1 MATKTRVIIDTDPGV
16 DDITAILL
24 ALASPEIEILAF
36 IITFGNTDIDHAYDN
51 IRKLFQA
58 LTIHFEKHPDQRAR
72 FPGYTLVSEANSKG
86 FTDQV
91 PFLAKGEQRPLD
103 GEMYTAKYFH
113 GRDGL
118 SDVSTRHPELNIQNS
133 SAWSNFSNGPDPR
146 LPYRPTQIHG
156 PQLTLNLLKQHPSE
170 NITYIAMGPLTSLA
184 KACEMDRDLVRTRI
198 GRVLVMGGAV
208 DVPGN
213 TSPVAEFNWFADPF
227 AVHNLLIAAISEA
240 TLTAEDDG
248 SSGKR
253 EDITGLLPLEK
264 FLMFPLDITKEHALP
279 FDAYK
284 KLVDPGFA
292 DAPSQEK
299 DKSWLV
305 HFTSSYLERVKE
317 VMAQYNS
324 KNAMELHDIL
334 PVWYAITHP
343 WPPAKHQSHAPS
355 PFAKSRLSNGWKV
368 TARRFEIERTGSL
381 TRGMLIVD
389 RRSFTSSQSKGHNRA
404 YEQTKTD
411 LAEAPDPVGA
421 QSASDAKKLAASTG
435 STAANEHPGDEG
447 GVLCATG
454 TPGDDVLVKL
464 LFERI
469 WGIDT

>member
-1 MATKTRVIIDTDPGV
+1 MTAFVSSFTSSHATLSFQ
-16 DDITAILL
+16 AIPTLTTPSEPIRYRHL
-24 ALASPEIEILAF
+24 I
-36 IITFGNTDIDHAYDN
+36 NTVLNSVPSDN

-113 GRDGL
+113 GRW
-118 SDVSTRHPELNIQNS
+118 VSYDALVTTRLIYVYRQRWPLRCLHPPSRAQHPELLCLVQLLQWPRS
-133 SAWSNFSNGPDPR
+133 SPPLQTYADTWPAADTQSIEAAPIRKHHLHRNGAAHVAREGVRDGQRSRPDENR
-146 LPYRPTQIHG
+146 QGVGHG
-156 PQLTLNLLKQHPSE
+156 RCGGRAGE
-170 NITYIAMGPLTSLA
+170 YITSCGVLVISCSTSLFTCA
-184 KACEMDRDLVRTRI
+184 DNYHCCIV
-198 GRVLVMGGAV
+198 
-208 DVPGN
+208 
-213 TSPVAEFNWFADPF
+213 NWFADPF

-324 KNAMELHDIL
+324 KVSVH
-334 PVWYAITHP
+334 AIT
-343 WPPAKHQSHAPS
+343 S
-355 PFAKSRLSNGWKV
+355 PNSIAH
-368 TARRFEIERTGSL
+368 
-381 TRGMLIVD
+381 D
-389 RRSFTSSQSKGHNRA
+389 R
-404 YEQTKTD
+404 
-411 LAEAPDPVGA
+411 
-421 QSASDAKKLAASTG
+421 
-435 STAANEHPGDEG
+435 
-447 GVLCATG
+447 
-454 TPGDDVLVKL
+454 
-464 LFERI
+464 I
-469 WGIDT
+469 